1 MVVQYPKKLISKS
14 PMDVQQVLKWADE
27 LVFAKMGRHLNNLEQ
42 AVLLGAWQSTKYK
55 EIAKNYHCTEA
66 NVKRVAGSLW
76 QLISEELEEKVD
88 KKNFRATIER
98 FYISNNN
105 VGNNFAQSKFFG
117 SSISVCGENP
127 HTNETIKNPS
137 PATTS
142 TNNQPEKRHELT
154 SAPKCNTL
162 YNRTQ
167 ELNALKQW
175 ILEENSPIV
184 TIIGLSGIG
193 KTALA
198 RQLVEEIKDNF
209 HRVFWRSHRQIPTLN
224 SLQTNLKEFL
234 GEPQKTKN
242 ISITDSLNSHRSL
255 IILDDFQETFTRGE
269 LAGTYL
275 PEYENYGQLLTD
287 IGHSSHNSCFLLLSW
302 EQPTEI
308 ATLETDNCNCH
319 TLQLEGLG
327 KAAKEILKAKKL
339 TDENRWLELVNRYG
353 GNPLWLKIIA
363 STIQDLFNGSVAQFL
378 AYPNLFLGDVES
390 ILKEHYRRLSE
401 SEKLVM
407 LWLASQDEAVD
418 MSSKPPDLVFES
430 DFLTVIQSLR
440 KRCLIEKIIDK
451 GTCCF
456 TLQAVVKEYV
466 NKQ

>member
-1 MVVQYPKKLISKS
+1 
-14 PMDVQQVLKWADE
+14 MDVQQVLKWADE
-27 LVFAKMGRHLNNLEQ
+27 LVLAKTGRHLNNLEQ

-76 QLISEELEEKVD
+76 QLISEELDEKVD

-98 FYISNNN
+98 FYISKST
-105 VGNNFAQSKFFG
+105 GDFAQSKIFG
-117 SSISVCGENP
+117 SSISICGENP
-127 HTNETIKNPS
+127 HSNETIKKRS

-142 TNNQPEKRHELT
+142 TNNKPEKRHNLT

-162 YNRTQ
+162 HNRTQ
-167 ELNALKQW
+167 ELNTLKQW

-184 TIIGLSGIG
+184 TITGLSGIG

-198 RQLVEEIKDNF
+198 RQLVEQIKDNF

-224 SLQTNLKEFL
+224 SLHTNLKEFL

-242 ISITDSLNSHRSL
+242 ISITDSLSSHPSL
-255 IILDDFQETFTRGE
+255 IILDDLQETFIRGE

-275 PEYENYGQLLTD
+275 PEYENYGQFLKE

-302 EQPTEI
+302 EQPAEI
-308 ATLETDNCNCH
+308 ATLETENCNCH
-319 TLQLEGLG
+319 TLQLKGLG
-327 KAAKEILKAKKL
+327 KAAKEILKAKNL

-353 GNPLWLKIIA
+353 GNPIMLKIIA

-378 AYPNLFLGDVES
+378 ASPNLFLGDIEP

-407 LWLASQDEAVD
+407 LWLANQEEAVD
-418 MSSKPPDLVFES
+418 ISSKRPEFVS
-430 DFLTVIQSLR
+430 DSDYWAAVQSLR
-440 KRCLIEKIIDK
+440 KRGLIEKIIDK
-451 GTCCF
+451 GRCCF

-466 NKQ
+466 KKQ

>member
-1 MVVQYPKKLISKS
+1 
-14 PMDVQQVLKWADE
+14 MDVQQVLKWADE
-27 LVFAKMGRHLNNLEQ
+27 LVKAKTGKHLNNLEQ

-142 TNNQPEKRHELT
+142 TNNQPEKRHDLT

-162 YNRTQ
+162 HNRTQ
-167 ELNALKQW
+167 ELNTLKQW

-184 TIIGLSGIG
+184 TITGLSGIG

-198 RQLVEEIKDNF
+198 RQLVEQIKDNF
-209 HRVFWRSHRQIPTLN
+209 HRVFWRSHRQFPTLN
-224 SLQTNLKEFL
+224 SLKTNLKEFL
-234 GEPQKTKN
+234 GEPQKTKSP
-242 ISITDSLNSHRSL
+242 SITDYLRSYRSL
-255 IILDDFQETFTRGE
+255 IVIDDLQETFTRGE

-275 PEYENYGQLLTD
+275 PEYENYGKLLTE
-287 IGHSSHNSCFLLLSW
+287 IGQSSHNSCFLLLSW
-302 EQPTEI
+302 EKPREI
-308 ATLETDNCNCH
+308 ATLETAIANCH

-378 AYPNLFLGDVES
+378 AYPGFFLGDLEP

-418 MSSKPPDLVFES
+418 ISSKPPDLVFES

-440 KRCLIEKIIDK
+440 KRCLIEKVIDK

-466 NKQ
+466 KKQ